1 MNKNL
6 ILFEKIK
13 KIEITYPSKKNFV
26 FYNEILDQIKVKIN
40 DIEIDISSFKFNSR
54 YHKQIRFENLLFS
67 WLEKMN
73 YISGFKEEENSILPT
88 DTFCSKNNIEFKR
101 TYN

>member
-6 ILFEKIK
+6 IFFEKIK
-13 KIEITYPSKKNFV
+13 EIEIQYPDKKKFV

-40 DIEIDISSFKFNSR
+40 NVEIDTSSFMFKSK
-54 YHKQIRFENLLFS
+54 YHKQIKFETLLFF

-73 YISGFKEEENSILPT
+73 YIKNFKDLENSLLPT
-88 DTFCSKNNIEFKR
+88 DSFCQKNNIEFKR
-101 TYN
+101 TYL